1 MIDSHR
7 LTLFFTRS
15 SHDRGAPRQSPPL
28 PRESGHSSWSAELAP
43 AAQWTILVGL
53 SALLGFLLTRLGIP
67 AALLLAPMAA
77 GIVLA
82 SGGAKVQVPRS
93 AYALAQ
99 GIIGCM
105 IAKMLPLSL
114 SISGSVAS
122 QWPLLVAGILSVIA
136 ASAFLGWLMTRLRV
150 LPGTTIVWG
159 LSPGAATVMTLMAES
174 HGADAQLVAFMQY
187 LRVIMVAAIASVIAR
202 VFGAAGHPVS
212 HAIAWFPAVA
222 WLPLA
227 GTLLLA
233 VLGALAARY
242 LRLRAGALLLPL
254 VGGIFLTHHGLMT
267 IKLPRWLLAA
277 SYSCVGW
284 QIGSRFTRPLLIH
297 AAKALPRI
305 FACTLALIA
314 LCGLLAVLL
323 VAAGIDPMTAYLAT
337 SPGGA
342 DSVAIIAASSKVD
355 VPFVMTMQSAR
366 FVVVLFLGPALA
378 KFIARQANPDQATS
392 NLER

>member
-1 MIDSHR
+1 
-7 LTLFFTRS
+7 
-15 SHDRGAPRQSPPL
+15 
-28 PRESGHSSWSAELAP
+28 
-43 AAQWTILVGL
+43 
-53 SALLGFLLTRLGIP
+53 
-67 AALLLAPMAA
+67 MAA

-82 SGGAKVQVPRS
+82 SGGAQVQVPRV

-114 SISGSVAS
+114 TISGSIAS
-122 QWPLLVAGILSVIA
+122 HWPLFIAGVVSVIA
-136 ASAFLGWLMTRLRV
+136 ASAFLGWLMTRMRV

-174 HGADAQLVAFMQY
+174 YGADVQLVAFMQY
-187 LRVIMVAAIASVIAR
+187 LRVIMVAAIASAVAR
-202 VFGAAGHPVS
+202 VFGAGPHPAS
-212 HAIAWFPAVA
+212 HAITWFPTVA

-233 VLGALAARY
+233 ALGALAARY

-254 VGGIFLTHHGLMT
+254 VGGIFLTHLGLMT
-267 IKLPRWLLAA
+267 IELPRWLLAA
-277 SYSCVGW
+277 SYSLVGW
-284 QIGSRFTRPLLIH
+284 KIGSRFTRPLLIH
-297 AAKALPRI
+297 AAKELPRI

-314 LCGLLAVLL
+314 LCAAFAGLL

-366 FVVVLFLGPALA
+366 FIAVLILGPALA
-378 KFIARQANPDQATS
+378 RFIASRANPDQTS
-392 NLER
+392 YNPHR